1 MNRVLKLVVA
11 VATAS
16 VASVAMVAAQGAHFG
31 VGGGLTSPMSDYKDR
46 DKTGW
51 HGLVR
56 LDVSIPLSPVGVR
69 VDGMYGQ
76 TSHQATFSSDGNT
89 KLIGGLASVV
99 WKIPVPAPMVKPY
112 VLAGG
117 GFYNVK
123 ITAPS
128 LAVDTSESKFAYAFG
143 AGVNVGA
150 GALHLFLE
158 GRYVSIATSGSSTK
172 FIPVTVGV
180 MFGAGK

>member
-1 MNRVLKLVVA
+1 MNRLLQSVIAAAVV
-11 VATAS
+11 S
-16 VASVAMVAAQGAHFG
+16 VASVATVAAQGVHFG
-31 VGGGLTSPMSDYKDR
+31 VGGGLTAPISDFKNQ

-56 LDVSIPLSPVGVR
+56 LDLSIPLSPVGVR
-69 VDGMYGQ
+69 VDGIYSQ
-76 TSHQATFSSDGNT
+76 TSHQATYSSDGNT
-89 KLIGGLASVV
+89 KLIGGLASIV

-117 GFYNVK
+117 GFFNAK

-128 LAVDTSESKFAYAFG
+128 VSVDTSVSKFAYAFG
-143 AGVNVGA
+143 GGVNVGA
-150 GALHLFLE
+150 GPAHFFVE
-158 GRYVSIATSGSSTK
+158 GRYVSIQTSGTATK